1 MNDEVEKMILECI
14 HELGLL
20 SISEIQEVSVQW
32 QQELEKCHCS
42 EYIKMLALEMCRLVI
57 EKKVEKKG
65 CMIR

>member
-1 MNDEVEKMILECI
+1 MNNEVKKMILECI
-14 HELGLL
+14 HELAPL
-20 SISEIQEVSVQW
+20 SIYEIREVSVQL

-42 EYIKMLALEMCRLVI
+42 ECIKMLALEMCRLVI